1 MVEITSVAILIAF
14 VMGGTELVKQAFDKN
29 WRVVAIIV
37 VAVLIGGL
45 AGVFLLTDIGLAL
58 GMFYG
63 LSASGVITGLQK
75 FGHGTAAPGTAKEV
89 LPASK

>member
-45 AGVFLLTDIGLAL
+45 TMLPQQAWWRQAWLAPPL
-58 GMFYG
+58 ETAV
-63 LSASGVITGLQK
+63 LASK
-75 FGHGTAAPGTAKEV
+75 PW
-89 LPASK
+89 LPAAVAKRIRYR